1 LIVTYSVLSSYRPCA
16 FLTIAFLFQSMFGD
30 WEKYKVAVESSRQ
43 PELMLIVEKW
53 QQLQFVPRDY
63 FAKYVPI
70 MYFVVIS
77 ALLSSNFSIGI
88 LQKR

>member
-1 LIVTYSVLSSYRPCA
+1 MSLS
-16 FLTIAFLFQSMFGD
+16 FLDYCICLQSMFGD
-30 WEKYKVAVESSRQ
+30 WEKYKVSVESSRQ